1 VGDEA
6 LTQKKLRAVFMR
18 GGTSKGLVFRQ
29 EDLPP
34 ARDDWAPIFTAA
46 MGSPDPNGRQLDGMG
61 GGVSS
66 VSKVCV
72 VGPPTHPDAD
82 VDFTFVQVLVTE
94 NVADYGSNCGN
105 MSSAIG
111 PFAIEEG
118 IINGPHDGEAVVR
131 IHNTN
136 TGKIVVSRFRMANG
150 EAAVEG
156 DLVLDGVAG
165 SGAPIKL
172 DFAEPGGSR
181 TGRILPTGNTIDRL
195 ELGALGTIEASL
207 IDVALPVVV
216 VRARDLGLSGFELP
230 VELDAQPDILAKL
243 EAIRRAAS
251 VRMGLTADL
260 DAAAALGSVPKVGFV
275 TAPGDYRT
283 LSGRAV
289 TADDMDLTVRMV
301 SMGQPHRATPL
312 TGALCLAAACRIPG
326 TIPNAT
332 MNRQGDGALRLGH
345 PSGVVQ
351 VDAGVSEIDGHPQV
365 AYASVYRTARRLFEG
380 NVLYRG

>member
-1 VGDEA
+1 M
-6 LTQKKLRAVFMR
+6 TQRKLRAVFMR

-29 EDLPP
+29 ADLPP
-34 ARDDWAPIFTAA
+34 SREDWAPIFTAA

-72 VGPPTHPDAD
+72 VGPATHPEAD

-118 IINGPHDGEAVVR
+118 LISGPHDGEAVVR

-136 TGKIVVSRFRMANG
+136 TGKVVVSRFRMENG

-165 SGAPIKL
+165 SGAPIRL
-172 DFAEPGGSR
+172 DFTEPGGSR
-181 TGRILPTGNTIDRL
+181 TGQILPTGNAIDRL
-195 ELGALGTIEASL
+195 DLGEFGSIEASL

-216 VRARDLGLSGFELP
+216 VRADDLGLSGFELP
-230 VELDAQPDILAKL
+230 ADLDAQPDILAKL

-251 VRMGLTADL
+251 VRMGLTADPT
-260 DAAAALGSVPKVGFV
+260 AAAALGSVPKVGFV
-275 TAPGDYRT
+275 AAAGEYRT

-289 TADDMDLTVRMV
+289 AAQDMDLAVRMV

-326 TIPNAT
+326 TIPYAMT
-332 MNRQGDGALRLGH
+332 RHGEGALRLGH

-351 VDAGVSEIDGHPQV
+351 VDAAVSESDGQPHV
-365 AYASVYRTARRLFEG
+365 AHATVYRTARRLFEG
-380 NVLYRG
+380 NVFYRG

>member
-1 VGDEA
+1 VS
-6 LTQKKLRAVFMR
+6 QRKLRAVFMR
-18 GGTSKGLVFRQ
+18 GGTSKGLIFRQ

-34 ARDDWAPIFTAA
+34 SRDDWGPIFTAA

-72 VGPPTHPDAD
+72 VGPATHPDAD

-94 NVADYGSNCGN
+94 DVADYGSNCGN

-118 IINGPHDGEAVVR
+118 LISGPRNGEAIVR

-136 TGKIVVSRFRMANG
+136 TGKIVVSRFVMENG
-150 EAAVEG
+150 EAAVDG

-165 SGAPIKL
+165 SGAPIRL
-172 DFAEPGGSR
+172 DFTEPGGSR
-181 TGRILPTGNTIDRL
+181 TGHILPTDNTVDQL
-195 ELGALGTIEASL
+195 ELGEFGSIEASL

-216 VRARDLGLSGFELP
+216 VRATDLGLTGFELP
-230 VELDAQPDILAKL
+230 ADLDAQPAILTKL

-260 DAAAALGSVPKVGFV
+260 GAAAALGSVPKVGFV
-275 TAPGDYRT
+275 APSGGYRA

-289 TADDMDLTVRMV
+289 AAEEMDLAVRMV

-312 TGALCLAAACRIPG
+312 TGALCLAAACRIEG
-326 TIPNAT
+326 TIPNAMT
-332 MNRQGDGALRLGH
+332 RRGDGALRLGH
-345 PSGVVQ
+345 PSGVVH
-351 VDAGVSEIDGHPQV
+351 VDAAVSDSDGQPHV
-365 AYASVYRTARRLFEG
+365 AHATVYRTARRLFEG